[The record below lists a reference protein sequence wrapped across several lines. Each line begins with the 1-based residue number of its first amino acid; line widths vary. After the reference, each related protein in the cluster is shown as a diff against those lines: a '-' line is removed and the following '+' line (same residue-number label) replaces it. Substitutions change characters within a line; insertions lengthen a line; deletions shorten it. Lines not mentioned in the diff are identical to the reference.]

1 MCKTETN
8 KLLEKRKNRKSI
20 RSYKKSMEI
29 SNSIDN
35 EQMRTGRGRGMRE
48 GIYFIKPRVIGGEK

>member
-1 MCKTETN
+1 MCKTESN
-8 KLLEKRKNRKSI
+8 KLLERRKNRKE
-20 RSYKKSMEI
+20 YKKLQKSMEI